1 MKDEPKRKA
10 GDGTGNWV
18 DLPFAPSLRDYFA
31 GQALIGI
38 LSNSIIEKMRQEE
51 LDGYFSDDAQI
62 KAIAET
68 CGDYADAMIKE
79 REK

>member
-1 MKDEPKRKA
+1 MKVTCEAAYPLIENGYIA
-10 GDGTGNWV
+10 HEGMT
-18 DLPFAPSLRDYFA
+18 LRDYFA